1 MNVRYSL
8 VPKFRGIR
16 KKLMNAISVRLI
28 INCLLVMILFGCVKR
43 DNSKPTEKNSSTS
56 GLVESEMIAKV
67 NECRICHG
75 TKEAQRGPILDG
87 MEYWYLAEQMQ
98 KFHSG
103 VRGQN
108 PRNRSEYLMGVGTR
122 KIENKVEIAYLADWF
137 ANQKPKPAIRTI
149 RGDKVL
155 GKKLYEQRCVQCHG
169 ENAEGNRKLKSPAL
183 DKLEGWYFIEQMR
196 KFRSGERGYH
206 PQDEWGRVMAVASK
220 GLADW
225 DLKNLIAY
233 VIDEFGLPEA
243 SPLGETSIPQSSEKP
258 F

>member
-1 MNVRYSL
+1 MNERYSL

-16 KKLMNAISVRLI
+16 KKLMNAISVRLMI
-28 INCLLVMILFGCVKR
+28 TCLLVTIIFGCVKR
-43 DNSKPTEKNSSTS
+43 DNSKPTEKKGSTS

-67 NECRICHG
+67 NECRVCHG

-87 MEYWYLAEQMQ
+87 MEYWYLAEQLQ

-108 PRNRSEYLMGVGTR
+108 PHNRSEYLMGVGTR

-137 ANQKPKPAIRTI
+137 AKQKPKPAIRTI

-196 KFRSGERGYH
+196 KFRAGERGYH

-225 DLKNLIAY
+225 DLKNLIAF
-233 VIDEFGLPEA
+233 VTDEYGLPEA
-243 SPLGETSIPQSSEKP
+243 LPLGDDSIPQSSQKP

>member
-1 MNVRYSL
+1 MNERYSL

-16 KKLMNAISVRLI
+16 KKLMNAISVRLMI
-28 INCLLVMILFGCVKR
+28 TCLLVTIIFGCVKR
-43 DNSKPTEKNSSTS
+43 DNSKPTEKKGSTS

-67 NECRICHG
+67 NECRVCHG
-75 TKEAQRGPILDG
+75 IKEAQRGPILDG
-87 MEYWYLAEQMQ
+87 MEYWYLAEQLQ

-108 PRNRSEYLMGVGTR
+108 PHNRSEYLMGVGTR

-137 ANQKPKPAIRTI
+137 AKQKPKPAIRTI

-196 KFRSGERGYH
+196 KFRAGERGYH

-225 DLKNLIAY
+225 DLKNLIAF
-233 VIDEFGLPEA
+233 VTDEYGLPEA
-243 SPLGETSIPQSSEKP
+243 LPLGDDSIPQSSQKP

>member
-1 MNVRYSL
+1 
-8 VPKFRGIR
+8 
-16 KKLMNAISVRLI
+16 
-28 INCLLVMILFGCVKR
+28 
-43 DNSKPTEKNSSTS
+43 
-56 GLVESEMIAKV
+56 MIAKV

-169 ENAEGNRKLKSPAL
+169 ENAEGNRKLKSPL
-183 DKLEGWYFIEQMR
+183 WTNWRGGTLSNRCVSSDQESVVIIR
-196 KFRSGERGYH
+196 KMSGVG
-206 PQDEWGRVMAVASK
+206 
-220 GLADW
+220 
-225 DLKNLIAY
+225 
-233 VIDEFGLPEA
+233 
-243 SPLGETSIPQSSEKP
+243 
-258 F
+258 